1 LSSLADRLNHPPSTS
16 ELERRFAA
24 IRAAMADAG
33 LDVLVFSQASDD
45 LGGYVKYVTDLPPG
59 GYGTTVVFPRDD
71 DMTVVLHGFL
81 DGDAPG
87 DGVVLRGTKRVLTS
101 PYLPSAHY
109 TRHEPGR
116 LALRALDGYRTI
128 GLAGTAQMPYA
139 LGAQL
144 REALPEARFSEE
156 SDLLDRI
163 KAIKSPEEQGL
174 IRACARMQDAALA
187 AAFAALEPGM
197 RESELADV
205 ARQVAS
211 SMGSEAGIVLVGS
224 GRPGAGWTIAPR
236 HLQHRVIQEGDM
248 VAMLV
253 ELNGPG
259 GQFAELG
266 RTAVLGEVPVALDEE
281 LELVLE
287 AQRFTLERLRPG
299 ALCSEVWAEY
309 NEFVRGRGRPEERR
323 IHCHGQGVDLIE
335 RPLVRYDEPMAI
347 AEGMHVACH
356 PIWLHDGLWS
366 WTCDNYLIGADGPG
380 TCLHETPQGI
390 VGL

>member
-1 LSSLADRLNHPPSTS
+1 MSSVVNNPTSTS

-24 IRAAMADAG
+24 IRAAMAEAG

-45 LGGYVKYVTDLPPG
+45 LGGYVKYVTDLSSG

-71 DMTVVLHGFL
+71 EMTVVLHGFL
-81 DGDAPG
+81 DGDDAG
-87 DGVVLRGTKRVLTS
+87 DGVVLRGTRRVLTS
-101 PYLPSAHY
+101 PYFPTVHY

-116 LALRALDGYRTI
+116 LALQALDGYRSI
-128 GLAGTAQMPYA
+128 GLAGTAQMPFA

-144 REALPEARFSEE
+144 REGLPEARFREA

-163 KAIKSPEEQGL
+163 KAIKSPEEQDL
-174 IRACARMQDAALA
+174 IRACARLQDAALA
-187 AAFAALEPGM
+187 AAFAALEPGI

-211 SMGSEAGIVLVGS
+211 SMGSEAGIILVGS

-248 VAMLV
+248 VALLV

-266 RTAVLGEVPVALDEE
+266 RTAVLGDVPAELEEE

-335 RPLVRYDEPMAI
+335 RPLVRFDEPMAI
-347 AEGMHVACH
+347 AEGMNLACH
-356 PIWLHDGLWS
+356 PIWLHEGLWS
-366 WTCDNYLIGADGPG
+366 WTCDNYLIGPDGPG
-380 TCLHETPQGI
+380 ACLHETPQGI